1 LRLIRFPDEAIAA
14 EGEPRDRIVKTII
27 IDHWRENDGRVPAFG
42 GITGYVLVSVAGYG
56 GFDFGLP
63 FSVAGDRAGAMQQ
76 IERLGVAT
84 LGTRR
89 GDVSLT
95 GMMKDSPI
103 RVV

>member
-1 LRLIRFPDEAIAA
+1 LPDAALTANEEAR
-14 EGEPRDRIVKTII
+14 G
-27 IDHWRENDGRVPAFG
+27 RENNGRVRAFG

-56 GFDFGLP
+56 GFDFGLW

-84 LGTRR
+84 LETRR

-95 GMMKDSPI
+95 GVMKDSSI

>member
-1 LRLIRFPDEAIAA
+1 
-14 EGEPRDRIVKTII
+14 
-27 IDHWRENDGRVPAFG
+27 
-42 GITGYVLVSVAGYG
+42 
-56 GFDFGLP
+56 
-63 FSVAGDRAGAMQQ
+63 MQQ